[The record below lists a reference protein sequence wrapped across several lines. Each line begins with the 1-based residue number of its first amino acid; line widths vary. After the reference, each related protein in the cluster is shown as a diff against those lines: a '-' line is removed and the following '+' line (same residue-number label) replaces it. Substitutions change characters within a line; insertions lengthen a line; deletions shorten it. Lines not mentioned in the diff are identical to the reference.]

1 MNNIFQMMQTIK
13 NPQVLVQ
20 QVMNNN
26 QIMQNPI
33 ANSAVD
39 MYRRGDKDGLDKLVG
54 NLCKEKGIDQREVEN
69 NIKSMFGI
77 K

>member
-1 MNNIFQMMQTIK
+1 MMQTIK

-33 ANSAVD
+33 AKSAVD